1 MLRIPQGRNTW
12 SISRIKVKLHFVQN
26 VEIDPREIGSAF
38 HRASAEPCPPP
49 ADWAKKDVLQ
59 RSQTHFRRIAMEIPV
74 KPIANPLI
82 VLREEFD
89 DWAILFDPDTGDGFG
104 LNPISV
110 FIWKRL
116 DGKHTAQDIL
126 RKLHETCEDVPEN
139 AEQEIQDFIEELEK
153 KGYVGN
159 IAR

>member
-1 MLRIPQGRNTW
+1 
-12 SISRIKVKLHFVQN
+12 
-26 VEIDPREIGSAF
+26 
-38 HRASAEPCPPP
+38 
-49 ADWAKKDVLQ
+49 
-59 RSQTHFRRIAMEIPV
+59 MEISD

-110 FIWKRL
+110 FIWKHL

-126 RKLHETCEDVPEN
+126 RELHEACEDVPEN
-139 AEQEIQDFIEELEK
+139 AEQEIEDFIKELEE
-153 KGYVGN
+153 KGYVGDKL
-159 IAR
+159 